1 LGIATVQEVLS
12 PVNALLKKYATVF
25 QDDLTT
31 MRPLK
36 AILHIKSGAVPRFYR
51 PGPVPFAV
59 KEVVGQE
66 LDRMEAAGVL

>member
-1 LGIATVQEVLS
+1 VQEVLS

-31 MRPLK
+31 MRPFK
-36 AILHIKSGAVPRFYR
+36 ATLQLKSGAVPRFYR
-51 PGPVPFAV
+51 PRPVPFAI